1 MPAPRSSAP
10 PSIRELAAK
19 LGVSRTT
26 VSLALRNDPCVAPD
40 TRRRI
45 LDVAHRAGYR
55 SNALVNA
62 LMAQVRQGQRLKPTG
77 EVVTYLTAYEREND
91 WKAIPSV
98 VAQYEGARERAAEL
112 GFKVEIMWMGT
123 RGVQSAHIARVLAAR
138 GIRGSI
144 LAPLAIDHH
153 TLELAWNDHTTVA
166 IGYSFRQVALHR
178 AVHHNMNAAFACY
191 GSLRR
196 LGYER
201 IGLAMHEADD
211 ARVHNFWISGY
222 LGSQRVHGGERLAPC
237 LFSDFSNPKPFLA
250 WYRRARPD
258 AIIGI
263 WPHLPLAWLREA
275 GVGVPGEVAFASL
288 DIGDAR
294 AGEIAGIRQDNRNV
308 GMAAMDVLAGQLFRN
323 EIGVPAV
330 PKVTMIEGVWMDGAT
345 APRRAE
351 VARGDGQT

>member
-1 MPAPRSSAP
+1 MATTP
-10 PSIRELAAK
+10 PSIRELAVK

-26 VSLALRNDPCVAPD
+26 VSLALRNDPTVAPD

-45 LDVAHRAGYR
+45 LDAAHRAGYR

-77 EVVTYLTAYEREND
+77 EVVTYLTAYEREHD
-91 WKAIPSV
+91 WRNIPSI

-123 RGVQSAHIARVLAAR
+123 RGAQSAHIARVLAAR

-144 LAPLAIDHH
+144 LAPMAIDHH
-153 TLELAWNDHTTVA
+153 TLELSWNTHTTVA
-166 IGYSFRQVALHR
+166 VGYSFAQVALHR
-178 AVHHNMNAAFACY
+178 AVHHNMSAAYACY
-191 GSLRR
+191 SSLRR

-201 IGLAMHEADD
+201 IGFAMHETDD
-211 ARVHNFWISGY
+211 ARVHHFWMSGY
-222 LGSQRVHGGERLAPC
+222 LGSQRIYGGEKLTPC
-237 LFSDFSNPKPFLA
+237 LYPDFDDARTFLA

-258 AIIGI
+258 AVIGI
-263 WPHLPLAWLREA
+263 WKHLPLVWLREA
-275 GVGVPGEVAFASL
+275 GVDVPRETAFASL

-294 AGEIAGIRQDNRNV
+294 AGEVAGILQDNRNV

-330 PKVTMIEGVWMDGAT
+330 PKLTMIEGVWLDGAT
-345 APRRAE
+345 APRR
-351 VARGDGQT
+351 G